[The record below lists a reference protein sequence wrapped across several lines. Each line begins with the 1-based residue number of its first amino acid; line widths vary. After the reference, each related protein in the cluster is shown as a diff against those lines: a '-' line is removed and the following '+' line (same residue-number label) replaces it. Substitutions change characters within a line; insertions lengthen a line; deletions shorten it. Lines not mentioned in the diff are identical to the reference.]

1 MKQQKEILTI
11 ENMCKYEHQIN
22 LDPAPCDLNLMIM
35 PGTLEDKHKNIDPA
49 KGVPALRR
57 HFNLIFI
64 FTGGKQDVQMGA
76 EYQWLKPNDLVI
88 VPENMVFASPHI
100 LQCTGY
106 CTHFTTEF
114 VQPLLSGSLSEDFSF
129 FSLEAEHIISLTPEQ
144 SEIIQQSFRDI
155 IAEHKRFSSE
165 KNFVLR
171 NYMHI
176 LLLRAREI
184 YKTHAKIQ
192 SEQATRPVQLAH
204 RFKHL
209 VEKNFIEK
217 RTVKEYADMMNV
229 STSHLSDVV
238 SETLGRSPIKL
249 IQDMLLLEAK
259 VLLRSTSL
267 TGSEIAHELQFNDQS
282 HFSHFIKSRTGFS
295 PQELRKTL

>member
-1 MKQQKEILTI
+1 MKQRKEILTI
-11 ENMCKYEHQIN
+11 ENICKFEHEIN
-22 LDPAPCDLNLMIM
+22 REPAPCDLNLMIM
-35 PGTLEDKHKNIDPA
+35 PGTLEEKHKNVDPV
-49 KGVPALRR
+49 KGIPVLRR
-57 HFNLIFI
+57 HFNLIYI
-64 FTGGKQDVQMGA
+64 FTGGEHDVQLGA
-76 EYQWLKPNDLVI
+76 EYRWLKPNDLVI

-100 LQCTGY
+100 RNCMGF

-114 VQPLLSGSLSEDFSF
+114 VQPLLQGSLSEDFPYM
-129 FSLEAEHIISLTPEQ
+129 SLEAEHIINLTPEQ
-144 SEIIQQSFRDI
+144 SEIIQQAFRDI
-155 IAEHKRFSSE
+155 ITEFKRFSAE
-165 KNFVLR
+165 KNIVLR

-176 LLLRAREI
+176 LLLRIREI
-184 YKTHAKIQ
+184 YRTH
-192 SEQATRPVQLAH
+192 SLVHREEATRPVQLAQ